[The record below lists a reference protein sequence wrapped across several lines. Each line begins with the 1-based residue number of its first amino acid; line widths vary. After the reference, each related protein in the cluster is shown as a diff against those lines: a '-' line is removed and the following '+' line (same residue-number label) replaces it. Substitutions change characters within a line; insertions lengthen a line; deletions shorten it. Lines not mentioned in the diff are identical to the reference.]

1 MLSKLFAVPLGAAS
15 ASGARCLP
23 VLLALLFAL
32 PVAFLPPVLPVLPAE
47 TAAMAPVL
55 PVRMTGSFLESE
67 RASSAVF
74 PAALT
79 PSVTLPT
86 KFEAAGAASVAGAAP
101 SSQANVSSESTLV
114 SGALGAE
121 LISGAALVSETG

>member
-32 PVAFLPPVLPVLPAE
+32 PVAFLPPVLPALPVLPAE

-86 KFEAAGAASVAGAAP
+86 KFEAAGAASVVGAAP
-101 SSQANVSSESTLV
+101 SSQA
-114 SGALGAE
+114 SGVGAV
-121 LISGAALVSETG
+121 LAAV